1 MEEIFDKHLRFQLG
15 KKPKKGY
22 KVVKLCKFGFP
33 QVIKN
38 PPLVDGKPFPTI
50 FWLTCPHLVK
60 EVSRLEEA
68 GYISKFEEKLRRDER
83 FRRRYLKAHSFER
96 MLRKPFIPQN
106 LPKGV
111 KKKLLSVGV
120 GGIENPLGVK
130 CLHLHLASYLGG
142 VPNPIGKEVSKLIP
156 SLECRN
162 NYCGR
167 RLFDKENLNLK
178 GYGKLR

>member
-1 MEEIFDKHLRFQLG
+1 MGNLFKNILRLQIG
-15 KKPKKGY
+15 KKPKEDF
-22 KVVKLCKFGFP
+22 KVVLLCKFGFP

-38 PPLVDGKPFPTI
+38 SPVVGGKPFPTT
-50 FWLTCPHLVK
+50 FWLTCPYLVK

-68 GYISKFEEKLRRDER
+68 GYISKFEEILKRNER
-83 FRRRYLKAHSFER
+83 FRRKYLKAHSFER
-96 MLRKPFIPQN
+96 MLRKPFISKN
-106 LPKGV
+106 LPKGI

-142 VPNPIGKEVSKLIP
+142 VPNPLGKEVSKLVP
-156 SLECRN
+156 SMECSN

-167 RLFDKENLNLK
+167 RLFDRENLNLK

>member
-1 MEEIFDKHLRFQLG
+1 MERIFDKHLKFQLG
-15 KKPKKGY
+15 RKPKKEY

-38 PPLVDGKPFPTI
+38 PPVVDEKPFPTT

-68 GYISKFEEKLRRDER
+68 GYISKFEEILKRNER
-83 FRRRYLKAHSFER
+83 FRRKYLKAHSFER
-96 MLRKPFIPQN
+96 MLRKPFISKN
-106 LPKGV
+106 LPKGI

-142 VPNPIGKEVSKLIP
+142 VPNPIGREVSKLVP
-156 SLECRN
+156 SMECRN
-162 NYCGR
+162 NYCER